1 MDTFAKIKKILE
13 HGSGKAIVLD
23 HEASPAFV
31 VMNWKEYEKMLHTI
45 DVLKGLPNNQSIHHV
60 PRPSSDQLTL
70 NDLPL

>member
-23 HEASPAFV
+23 HETNPAFV
-31 VMNWKEYEKMLHTI
+31 VMNWKEYEKMLHAI
-45 DVLKGLPNNQSIHHV
+45 DVLRGLPEQKIHHV
-60 PRPSSDQLTL
+60 PRPSPDQLTL